1 MGWVSRYRHGR
12 GFGVHS
18 PFAYR
23 LITEVLREKL
33 PYYDWDRIKGKQE
46 RLLYRLA
53 CRFRPETV
61 SAPAPLADIVRLAES
76 KTHPTSPGNAAF
88 VVMDSCDKPS
98 DALAAVQRGAIL
110 IIFCNHHKRLVDSIL
125 PTLADLGYGM
135 VFDNESDTVLIVANP
150 KLPFQVF
157 KTRF

>member
-1 MGWVSRYRHGR
+1 MGWISRYRHGR

-33 PYYDWDRIKGKQE
+33 PYYDWGSIKGKQE

-61 SAPAPLADIVRLAES
+61 SAPAPLADIVRLAEP
-76 KTHPTSPGNAAF
+76 KAHPTSIDKAAF
-88 VVMDSCDKPS
+88 VVIDTSDKP
-98 DALAAVQRGAIL
+98 DAILATLKRGATL
-110 IIFCNHHKRLVDSIL
+110 IILCNHHKRLVDSIL

-135 VFDNESDTVLIVANP
+135 VFDNESDTALIVANP